1 MIGCFNCPITANSP
15 ITLFDYNCTKC
26 LVKKKAAPT
35 PITFEEIVMVMITS
49 RHESFSVT
57 FENSLPQS

>member
-1 MIGCFNCPITANSP
+1 MISE
-15 ITLFDYNCTKC
+15 
-26 LVKKKAAPT
+26 KKAAPT

>member
-1 MIGCFNCPITANSP
+1 MISE
-15 ITLFDYNCTKC
+15 
-26 LVKKKAAPT
+26 KKAAPT
-35 PITFEEIVMVMITS
+35 SITFEEIVMVMITS